1 MPKKKKDENE
11 IAFEGLQ
18 ELLRRDA
25 KRDGLPIEP
34 CSEPEKLSYRVDAGR
49 KGGEASGKARKKNL
63 SPQERSEIARKAA
76 KARWKAK

>member
-25 KRDGLPIEP
+25 KRDGLPVEP
-34 CSEPEKLSYRVDAGR
+34 CSEPEKLTYRVKAGT
-49 KGGEASGKARKKNL
+49 KGGLKSAATREERL
-63 SPQERSEIARKAA
+63 SPAKRKAIAAKAA
-76 KARWKAK
+76 KTRWSKK